1 MTGHI
6 WGKSPAG
13 GAVGKTTRSHPG
25 TTTFPETTL
34 VGCQPPGAVMMA
46 AATAMRTTE
55 APDWDVT
62 VAWCG
67 GSTRLGGD
75 IDVALRGTV
84 KPEQQIL
91 KIRFFFWRGFFE
103 TIYLS
108 RYLII
113 YFVSD
118 AWHRFQESDF
128 PHEDSIGPVRT

>member
-55 APDWDVT
+55 APT
-62 VAWCG
+62 VVF
-67 GSTRLGGD
+67 GD
-75 IDVALRGTV
+75 SLTGTV
-84 KPEQQIL
+84 VLRLFLYKCTV
-91 KIRFFFWRGFFE
+91 W
-103 TIYLS
+103 
-108 RYLII
+108 
-113 YFVSD
+113 
-118 AWHRFQESDF
+118 
-128 PHEDSIGPVRT
+128 